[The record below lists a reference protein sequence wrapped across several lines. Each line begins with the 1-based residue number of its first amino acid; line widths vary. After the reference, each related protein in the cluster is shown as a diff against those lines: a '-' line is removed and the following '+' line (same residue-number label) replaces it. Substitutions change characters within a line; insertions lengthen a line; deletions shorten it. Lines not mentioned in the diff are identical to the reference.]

1 MHVVSRASLLAA
13 LLIAAPAFAQ
23 NPWGEVRAPSAGGPE
38 AIGGYAAG
46 CVAGAAALPLRG
58 EGFQVMR
65 SSRNRYYGHPALIAF
80 VERLAGRAER
90 QGLGRLLVGDLS
102 QPRGGPAAFG
112 HASHQSGL
120 DVDIWFRLLPKQAV
134 PLRPE
139 QTEQMAMVSVIRPA
153 DGVLDQQRWDRRH
166 GELLR
171 LAASAPEVDRIFVNP
186 VIKRA
191 LCRAG
196 EHGDWLGK
204 LRPWWGHDQHF
215 HIRLVCPADSPGCE
229 PQKPIPAG
237 DGCDEDLDGWVRE
250 IQLAAKRPKPT
261 PPDRSATRL
270 PLACDA
276 VLTAAAAPADGGR
289 TTIGARPAKA
299 DKRRLAGDEP
309 AGAAG
314 RN

>member
-1 MHVVSRASLLAA
+1 MHFVSRASLLAVV
-13 LLIAAPAFAQ
+13 LIAAQAWAQ
-23 NPWGEVRAPSAGGPE
+23 NPWGEVKAPSAGEAE

-46 CVAGAAALPLRG
+46 CVAGAVALPLTG
-58 EGFQVMR
+58 GGFQVMR
-65 SSRNRYYGHPALIAF
+65 PSRNRFYGHPTLVAF
-80 VERLAGRAER
+80 VERLAARAER
-90 QGLGRLLVGDLS
+90 QGLGRLLIGDLS

-120 DVDIWFRLLPKQAV
+120 DVDVWFRLLPKQAA

-139 QTEQMAMVSVIRPA
+139 QTEQMAMESVVRAA
-153 DGVLDQQRWDRRH
+153 DGTLDKQRWDRRYTD
-166 GELLR
+166 LLR

-191 LCRAG
+191 LCQAG
-196 EHGDWLGK
+196 ERGDWLGK

-215 HIRLVCPADSPGCE
+215 HVRLTCPADSPGCE
-229 PQKPIPAG
+229 PQKAIPAG

-261 PPDRSATRL
+261 PPDRSKTRL
-270 PLACDA
+270 PLACDT
-276 VLTAAAAPADGGR
+276 VLAAASAPAGGGR
-289 TTIGARPAKA
+289 TVIGARSGKA
-299 DKRRLAGDEP
+299 DQRRLADQETG
-309 AGAAG
+309 GSTG